1 MRKFDFCVCTDVV
14 RTSYGLLCD
23 IADPCV
29 CVMHLLTHFC
39 DIDVILSTFTL
50 LRNAPNLKDLE
61 IEVHIFLCSCKISRI
76 A

>member
-1 MRKFDFCVCTDVV
+1 MVFCAILQT
-14 RTSYGLLCD
+14 
-23 IADPCV
+23 PV